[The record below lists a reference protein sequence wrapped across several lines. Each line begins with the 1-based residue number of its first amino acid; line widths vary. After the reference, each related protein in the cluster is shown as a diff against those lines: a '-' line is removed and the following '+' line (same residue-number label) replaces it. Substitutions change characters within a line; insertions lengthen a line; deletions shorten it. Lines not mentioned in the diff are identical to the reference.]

1 MRLKLLLSFVLIVF
15 VTVIVVVALAYQ
27 GAASEVRSF
36 MFQGSMV
43 RAQEIAK
50 ALEDYYQTYQTWQGA
65 EALLSLPSSSG
76 GTMGHGRGPG
86 GGQGMM
92 GGMMNQ
98 RLRLADAGGQVVSD
112 TAATQAE
119 GSLAAEELSKA
130 ILLKNGGQTVGYLLP
145 ESAMIFSV
153 SDEQFLLS
161 RLTRAALI
169 AGLVGA
175 GLSLLL
181 ALFLAYRLLHP
192 VRDLTRAARR
202 VEAGDFSQRVPVH
215 GSDELAQLSNTFNQM
230 ASSLQKSQESR
241 RAMTADIAHE
251 LRTPLAVQM
260 AHLEALQDGIYPLTP
275 ESLDPILEQ
284 NRLLNHLVE
293 DLRTLA
299 LADAGQL
306 KLELVQTDLQTLA
319 GRVAERFR
327 AQASTQQVDIQL
339 SLTPG
344 CPSILVDPTR
354 IEQVLNNLLSNA
366 LRYTPSGGKIDL
378 SLKTDAQAIKITIH
392 DNGPGISE
400 QALPHIFER
409 FFRADHSRSRSE
421 GGSGLGL
428 AIALQIAELHG
439 GRLTAD
445 NAPQGGAVFTLSL
458 PWARQYSLQKVTH
471 GQEQYH
477 PPA

>member
-1 MRLKLLLSFVLIVF
+1 
-15 VTVIVVVALAYQ
+15 
-27 GAASEVRSF
+27 
-36 MFQGSMV
+36 
-43 RAQEIAK
+43 
-50 ALEDYYQTYQTWQGA
+50 
-65 EALLSLPSSSG
+65 
-76 GTMGHGRGPG
+76 
-86 GGQGMM
+86 
-92 GGMMNQ
+92 
-98 RLRLADAGGQVVSD
+98 
-112 TAATQAE
+112 
-119 GSLAAEELSKA
+119 
-130 ILLKNGGQTVGYLLP
+130 
-145 ESAMIFSV
+145 
-153 SDEQFLLS
+153 
-161 RLTRAALI
+161 
-169 AGLVGA
+169 
-175 GLSLLL
+175 
-181 ALFLAYRLLHP
+181 
-192 VRDLTRAARR
+192 
-202 VEAGDFSQRVPVH
+202 
-215 GSDELAQLSNTFNQM
+215 
-230 ASSLQKSQESR
+230 
-241 RAMTADIAHE
+241 MTADIAHE

-339 SLTPG
+339 SLVPG

-366 LRYTPSGGKIDL
+366 LRYTPSGGKIEL
-378 SLKTDAQAIKITIH
+378 SLKTDAQAVKITIH

-409 FFRADHSRSRSE
+409 FFRADRSRNRSE

-458 PWARQYSLQKVTH
+458 PWARQ
-471 GQEQYH
+471 
-477 PPA
+477 